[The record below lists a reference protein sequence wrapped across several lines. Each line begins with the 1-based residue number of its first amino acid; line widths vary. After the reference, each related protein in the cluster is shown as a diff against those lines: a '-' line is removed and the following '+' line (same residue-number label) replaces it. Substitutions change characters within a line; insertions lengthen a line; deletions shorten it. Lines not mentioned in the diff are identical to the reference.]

1 MRQNISG
8 AFFATFFLAT
18 RARSTVLVST
28 ASARVFVILEFD
40 SLSSQEES
48 QEETGLG
55 LNLVNF
61 RKYLVLAGVTVFA
74 AAGDSMLSHGM
85 KQTGSISV
93 HHLQGVIFAVLNP
106 WVAIGILLL
115 LAFFATYMTA
125 LSWADLTYVLPATS
139 LGYVL
144 LALVARF
151 VLHEHV
157 SPLRWLGIALI
168 TGGVGFVA
176 GGPELTHHP
185 HTTAPADETCAVAA
199 AVEAPPFDA
208 AQGKLLAKD
217 ARNGA
222 PQVGMTGKL

>member
-1 MRQNISG
+1 
-8 AFFATFFLAT
+8 
-18 RARSTVLVST
+18 
-28 ASARVFVILEFD
+28 
-40 SLSSQEES
+40 
-48 QEETGLG
+48 
-55 LNLVNF
+55 VNF

-85 KQTGSISV
+85 KQTGSISLN
-93 HHLQGVIFAVLNP
+93 HLQGVIFAVLNP

-157 SPLRWLGIALI
+157 SPLRWLGVALI

-176 GGPELTHHP
+176 GGPSLTEHP
-185 HTTAPADETCAVAA
+185 HPDPAHPSAEHAEGEAHVTATASGIE
-199 AVEAPPFDA
+199 
-208 AQGKLLAKD
+208 
-217 ARNGA
+217 R
-222 PQVGMTGKL
+222 